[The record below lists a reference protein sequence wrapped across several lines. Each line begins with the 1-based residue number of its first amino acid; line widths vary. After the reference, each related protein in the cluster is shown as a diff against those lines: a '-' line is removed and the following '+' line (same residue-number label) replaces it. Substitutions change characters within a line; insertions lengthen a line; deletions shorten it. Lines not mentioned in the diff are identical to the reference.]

1 MHKYIQTH
9 SSFYAWKV
17 GKRKRVCEKCKREQK
32 GARGKKE
39 CNRFNVLIKIP
50 QQSCWYLYLFD
61 FLFCHVAFDS
71 VLCAYWVTPMCH
83 ARRPNAPSSQPY
95 LVPVCFE
102 VILFTQ
108 FFFTGFH
115 CGKQWV
121 HTELLASATCALNC
135 RSEWKASPFRLT
147 KLRAAC
153 KWWPVCIPCGLKS
166 KLKYVQMVGKLVI
179 DIFGSRLQTMAN
191 SPCAFIFPPS
201 VLRFVV
207 IVHLLHGVVIH
218 ASKLLFWVV

>member
-1 MHKYIQTH
+1 MRLLGHTYVSCTTTQCTTISTVF
-9 SSFYAWKV
+9 SS
-17 GKRKRVCEKCKREQK
+17 
-32 GARGKKE
+32 
-39 CNRFNVLIKIP
+39 
-50 QQSCWYLYLFD
+50 
-61 FLFCHVAFDS
+61 
-71 VLCAYWVTPMCH
+71 
-83 ARRPNAPSSQPY
+83 
-95 LVPVCFE
+95 PVCFE

-108 FFFTGFH
+108 FFFAGFH
-115 CGKQWV
+115 CGKQWI

-201 VLRFVV
+201 VFRFVV

-218 ASKLLFWVV
+218 ASKLLFWVVEIFNFSFKTRACCSSRLFFSLRLTHSTIYFTELIYKRRRRKKRKRNEMIYVWIKT